1 MNLKIFSRAVSDKE
15 LALITRQF
23 AVLLQAGIPLLDT
36 LLEVERSTRNPA
48 LYRALQSI
56 RRNLEAGY
64 SLSGALAAH
73 PHIFSGL
80 FVSLVKAGE
89 ACGELDQTFYKL
101 SRWLEN
107 RVRIRRII
115 LNACLYPLTIL
126 IVACV
131 VTLALLFWVIP
142 VFAQLFESLD
152 VPLPAPTRLILSA
165 STALRESAQTLF
177 LTVFSAGL
185 VAYQIRRL
193 ECLRRGF
200 DRLLV
205 ALPLIGP
212 VSRRIFIARFAG
224 TMATLLSGGVP
235 ILSGLK
241 MTAGTIGNSSFE
253 IATRQSIKALAR
265 GQSLAG
271 HLERSALFP
280 SFVVELVRA
289 GEKSGQLDEM
299 FNRIARHCEAETE
312 TAISILL
319 KLLEPAAVLLA
330 GCFVGG
336 IVASLYLPIFSLTGH
351 LAKQY

>member
-1 MNLKIFSRAVSDKE
+1 MPEAWLRPSARGPASDWPGQPKDFH
-15 LALITRQF
+15 R
-23 AVLLQAGIPLLDT
+23 P
-36 LLEVERSTRNPA
+36 
-48 LYRALQSI
+48 I
-56 RRNLEAGY
+56 RRDHGD
-64 SLSGALAAH
+64 AA
-73 PHIFSGL
+73 
-80 FVSLVKAGE
+80 E
-89 ACGELDQTFYKL
+89 
-101 SRWLEN
+101 R
-107 RVRIRRII
+107 
-115 LNACLYPLTIL
+115 
-126 IVACV
+126 
-131 VTLALLFWVIP
+131 
-142 VFAQLFESLD
+142 
-152 VPLPAPTRLILSA
+152 
-165 STALRESAQTLF
+165 
-177 LTVFSAGL
+177 
-185 VAYQIRRL
+185 
-193 ECLRRGF
+193 
-200 DRLLV
+200 
-205 ALPLIGP
+205 
-212 VSRRIFIARFAG
+212 
-224 TMATLLSGGVP
+224 GVP

-253 IATRQSIKALAR
+253 IATRQSIRALAR